1 MSAEWRGECRVSSVE
16 WAEKKNSPL
25 FLKKRAKQKQK
36 KDNRSKVSSG
46 LFQQ

>member
-1 MSAEWRGECRVSSVE
+1 MSAERKVQCRVQSAE
-16 WAEKKNSPL
+16 WGMKNKSPL
-25 FLKKRAKQKQK
+25 FEQKRAKQKQK